1 MIYHFIAVFTDPTTQ
16 LKTAY
21 HYSNQALNIITA
33 KETDF
38 ANEFSH
44 CPYTAHRIATPNAS
58 WRSVIEHDFHFKAVQ
73 VTESFDRIRQLVGH
87 LALTQ

>member
-21 HYSNQALNIITA
+21 HYSNQTLNTITA

-38 ANEFSH
+38 TNEFNH
-44 CPYTAHRIATPNAS
+44 CPYTARRIATPNAS

-73 VTESFDRIRQLVGH
+73 VTESLDRIRQLVRH
-87 LALTQ
+87 LALIK